1 MQPTPSPSLRNGRY
15 RVDAHLGAGGMADVY
30 RVYDTR
36 LDTPLAVK
44 VLKPDI
50 AQRPKWRKRFIQEAQ
65 VTFRLRHPGIVQVLD
80 VVDDEDPPYLVMELI
95 EGRSLFDLLVD
106 GGPLSPALAI
116 DLMLQVCEAIAYAH
130 SKDVIHRDL
139 NPRNCLM
146 DGSGRIKVV
155 DFGIAIR
162 GDERDHSTRVGT
174 DAYMPPEQRLGRRV
188 DGRAD
193 VYALGATLFVLLTER
208 RPPNL
213 FEAFAAREVHSLLP
227 QPLAEIIVRATGFN
241 PEDRYDS
248 VRALG
253 SALLAVRAAV
263 AQLPPLPRPAEEDEE
278 QRPTVLYGSAEPHS
292 LGTIIPQEGSPRE
305 EATREGAIA
314 ELYTAME
321 VVELTTLSPDEP
333 EAAEQVEPSDRPA
346 PRRTALAGLLVVP
359 LLIGGLFFGR
369 PWPTPP
375 ALDGMETKVAAPN
388 PPVPP
393 GPSLEEPAAEVLQA
407 VPSSEPL
414 ETEPQT
420 TEPTRTETTKTKTE
434 TETTKTKTETTKT
447 KTDTTK
453 VKPPPT
459 RDIISDPPREQIED
473 IPDPPP
479 PSPVVAMGK
488 IVARRAPGV
497 SRMSLVGPGERT
509 VFVLADSKTFAA
521 EAGTWTVRGEY
532 PSGPQVVKIEV
543 RAGETRQVSCG
554 EVSGCH

>member
-1 MQPTPSPSLRNGRY
+1 MQPTPSPNLRNGRY

-106 GGPLSPALAI
+106 GGPLAPALAI
-116 DLMLQVCEAIAYAH
+116 DLMLQVCDAISYAH

-146 DGSGRIKVV
+146 DTSGRVKVV

-227 QPLAEIIVRATGFN
+227 PALAEIIVRATGFN

-253 SALLAVRAAV
+253 AALLAVRAAV
-263 AQLPPLPRPAEEDEE
+263 AQLPPLPRPAQEDEE
-278 QRPTVLYGSAEPHS
+278 QRPTELYGSAEPHS

-305 EATREGAIA
+305 GGTREGAIA
-314 ELYTAME
+314 ELYTAMD
-321 VVELTTLSPDEP
+321 VVELTTLSSDEP
-333 EAAEQVEPSDRPA
+333 EAAEQVEPNDRPA
-346 PRRTALAGLLVVP
+346 LRRTAFGALLVVP
-359 LLIGGLFFGR
+359 LLIGGLILGR
-369 PWPTPP
+369 PSPTPP
-375 ALDGMETKVAAPN
+375 APDGMETQFSAPN
-388 PPVPP
+388 PPAPP
-393 GPSLEEPAAEVLQA
+393 GPPLEEPAAEVLPA
-407 VPSSEPL
+407 LPSSEAL
-414 ETEPQT
+414 EAEPQT
-420 TEPTRTETTKTKTE
+420 TGPTKTETTKTE
-434 TETTKTKTETTKT
+434 ITKTKIEITKT

-453 VKPPPT
+453 T
-459 RDIISDPPREQIED
+459 DITKTETTKEDPSIGED
-473 IPDPPP
+473 KVVPPP
-479 PSPVVAMGK
+479 PAAAMGK
-488 IVARRAPGV
+488 IVARKAPGV
-497 SRMSLVGPGERT
+497 KRMFLVGPGDRT
-509 VFVLADSKTFAA
+509 LYVLRETQTFDA
-521 EAGTWTVRGEY
+521 EVGTWTVHGEY
-532 PSGPQVVKIEV
+532 LSGPQAVTIEV
-543 RAGETRQVSCG
+543 RKGETQKVSCG
-554 EVSGCH
+554 EVYGCR